1 MTRKRFMSW
10 TPSWAVVAPRSSAT
24 CRLNFVKVRSWR
36 ILAVKRSPKIAPAAS
51 AVRGIA
57 TIRGRV
63 MLRKSHAQRPKR
75 SKTAISP
82 YGARLSCVS
91 HNSLSH
97 EKKTAVTAVHARRKH
112 LPIFPKRSFRAF
124 LRRVGFLKRRLGLGK
139 FALFLKGAAQ
149 ISMKERLA
157 RIECD
162 GLFVSMSPMEGSIA
176 RFSAT
181 RQSDRVY
188 DRGTASVRRR
198 HDPNTVYPKCKHTYL
213 LKATRWK
220 RRRCPRG
227 KNT

>member
-1 MTRKRFMSW
+1 MGS
-10 TPSWAVVAPRSSAT
+10 RSSTIFRKMSAQF
-24 CRLNFVKVRSWR
+24 CEGPLLAHSRRQAVAKNRSRGVRCQGYRDHSR
-36 ILAVKRSPKIAPAAS
+36 PRDA
-51 AVRGIA
+51 
-57 TIRGRV
+57 
-63 MLRKSHAQRPKR
+63 RKSHAQRSKR
-75 SKTAISP
+75 SKTAINP

-97 EKKTAVTAVHARRKH
+97 EKKSAVTAVHARRKH

-162 GLFVSMSPMEGSIA
+162 GLFVNMSPMEGSIA

-188 DRGTASVRRR
+188 DGGTASVRRR
-198 HDPNTVYPKCKHTYL
+198 HDPNMVYPKCKHTYL

-220 RRRCPRG
+220 RRGCPRG